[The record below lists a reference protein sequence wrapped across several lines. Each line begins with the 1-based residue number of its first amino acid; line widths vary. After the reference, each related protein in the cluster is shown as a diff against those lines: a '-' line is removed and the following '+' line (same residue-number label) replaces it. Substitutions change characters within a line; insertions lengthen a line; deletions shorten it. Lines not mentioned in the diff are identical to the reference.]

1 MAFNK
6 DGTESGQNKG
16 PAMEL
21 KALKTGS
28 CRTESGS

>member
-21 KALKTGS
+21 KALKT
-28 CRTESGS
+28 RKLPH